1 MHNAIRLTWGAGLL
15 MLSAGL
21 SGALVPLAANAEMA
35 KSEPALKY
43 PYPAEVV
50 TGFVNACSTSSA
62 KVPPAVA
69 QQICGCIIT
78 SLQNQYS
85 MAEFQKIAQG
95 LDKGTPMP
103 QEMEQI
109 TQTCVQQTVDALKK

>member
-1 MHNAIRLTWGAGLL
+1 MHNAIRLTLGTSLFTVGLGIGL
-15 MLSAGL
+15 M
-21 SGALVPLAANAEMA
+21 PLAANAQMA
-35 KSEPALKY
+35 KPETALKY

-50 TGFVNACSTSSA
+50 TGFVNACSTSTA
-62 KVPPAVA
+62 KLPPAVA

-78 SLQNQYS
+78 DLQNQYS
-85 MAEFQKIAQG
+85 MAEFQKIAQS

-109 TQTCVQQTVDALKK
+109 TQACVQQTVEALKK